1 MKSILLFRLGGLGDL
16 LVALPSF
23 NLLRCAFPGARLD
36 LVGRKDYGEL
46 LRDAGVFDAVF
57 SADNAEWA
65 PLFDATQ
72 AVPESL
78 RARLAGYD
86 LVLGW
91 FQQKTGTHHFLRR
104 KSEVSPSS
112 MPPLRS
118 FVYEAASRLT
128 VSRFFFDRTAEFI
141 SELGASSAP
150 FEACWPLPFSA
161 NQPAGG
167 RSSQDVLPSTVVIHP
182 GSGSPKKCW
191 PIERFL
197 AVMNALRNDG
207 RSGVLVTG
215 EAEER
220 MEAGLRRIA
229 FPAGW
234 RWLRRPA
241 LLDLAGLLRS
251 CTHYLG
257 NDSGV
262 TYLAAACGA
271 EVVAIFRK
279 DLQAV
284 WSPFGR
290 AVVLSA
296 DEAAGV
302 SVEDVLAALSR
313 RPSRPVG

>member
-23 NLLRCAFPGARLD
+23 NLLRRAFPGARLD

-46 LRDAGVFDAVF
+46 LRDAGVIDGVI
-57 SADNAEWA
+57 SADDTVWA
-65 PLFDATQ
+65 PLFDETRPM
-72 AVPESL
+72 PESI
-78 RARLAGYD
+78 RARLAGYN

-91 FQQKTGTHHFLRR
+91 FQKKGTVPLFST
-104 KSEVSPSS
+104 KMEPSPLSS
-112 MPPLRS
+112 GSSSRAFIYDPD
-118 FVYEAASRLT
+118 SRLT
-128 VSRFFFDRTAEFI
+128 VGRFFFDRTAELVFAI
-141 SELGASSAP
+141 GASAAP
-150 FEACWPLPFSA
+150 FEACWPLPFPA
-161 NQPAGG
+161 NRPAEG
-167 RSSQDVLPSTVVIHP
+167 RSPRDVLPSAVVIHP

-197 AVMNALRNDG
+197 AVMNALQGDG

-220 MEAGLRRIA
+220 MEAGLRGIA

-234 RWLRRPA
+234 RWLRRPG
-241 LLDLAGLLRS
+241 LFELAGLLRS
-251 CTHYLG
+251 GALYLG

-262 TYLAAACGA
+262 THLAAACGA
-271 EVVAIFRK
+271 KVVALFRK
-279 DLQAV
+279 DLETA

-296 DEAAGV
+296 GEAAGI
-302 SVEDVLAALSR
+302 SVADVLAALSR
-313 RPSRPVG
+313 RLSRSLR